1 MDRDKWN
8 EFCPCCNWG
17 FYVDERIYNAN
28 SKDGVVHDFVCKCI
42 KCGSVWLSQSKK

>member
-28 SKDGVVHDFVCKCI
+28 SPGGVVHDFVCKCI